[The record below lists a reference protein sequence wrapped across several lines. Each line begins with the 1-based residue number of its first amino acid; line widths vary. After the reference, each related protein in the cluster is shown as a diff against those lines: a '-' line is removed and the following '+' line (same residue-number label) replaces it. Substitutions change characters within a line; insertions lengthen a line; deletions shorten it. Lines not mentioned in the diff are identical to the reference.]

1 LEDLYPDALDCL
13 ARVRA
18 AGMLVGLAGNQD
30 ERLERWARS
39 AGLPVDVVTGS
50 ASLGVRKP
58 EPAFFDALV
67 ELAGREPAEVAYVGD
82 RADNDAA
89 PALAAG
95 LVAVHLR
102 RGPWGRLQ
110 TTPSGA
116 IAVDSLAEV
125 PDVLA
130 TH

>member
-1 LEDLYPDALDCL
+1 
-13 ARVRA
+13 
-18 AGMLVGLAGNQD
+18 
-30 ERLERWARS
+30 
-39 AGLPVDVVTGS
+39 
-50 ASLGVRKP
+50 VRKP

>member
-1 LEDLYPDALDCL
+1 
-13 ARVRA
+13 
-18 AGMLVGLAGNQD
+18 MLVGLAGNQD